1 MRRSWKEIKERA
13 LTPRQRRRVQKRVER
28 SIAEIELRQL
38 REALKV
44 TQAQMAKRLKI
55 TQVAISRLERRPDLL
70 LSTLDDYLRALGGRL
85 ELRAVLP
92 DRSVTLTRLPA
103 RK

>member
-1 MRRSWKEIKERA
+1 MRRSWKEIEERA
-13 LTPRQRRRVQKRVER
+13 LTPQQRRRVQKRVER
-28 SIAEIELRQL
+28 SIAQIELRQL

-70 LSTLDDYLRALGGRL
+70 LSTLDAYLRALGGRL

-92 DRSVTLTRLPA
+92 NRSVTLTRLTA